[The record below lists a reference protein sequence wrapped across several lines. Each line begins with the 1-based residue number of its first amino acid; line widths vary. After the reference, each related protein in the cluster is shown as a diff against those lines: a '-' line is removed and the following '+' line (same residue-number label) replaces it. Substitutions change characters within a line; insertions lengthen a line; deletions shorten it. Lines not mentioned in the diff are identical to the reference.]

1 MTTLEQVR
9 KAYEDLS
16 DEDKKTFTQSLK
28 DRVDESVAAQERA
41 DGNEDSQT
49 AKDRVD
55 ESLGEEKALEE
66 KKDVEESENKEET
79 PHSEGAAEFEE
90 TGNAPEAMPEWA
102 KGLLDRLSKIESYF
116 DGKANGVEEAAEEIY
131 GIGNGV
137 FQGDEKAQDSKRL
150 TGADVKAILNKI
162 KR

>member
-55 ESLGEEKALEE
+55 ESLGE
-66 KKDVEESENKEET
+66 
-79 PHSEGAAEFEE
+79 G
-90 TGNAPEAMPEWA
+90 A